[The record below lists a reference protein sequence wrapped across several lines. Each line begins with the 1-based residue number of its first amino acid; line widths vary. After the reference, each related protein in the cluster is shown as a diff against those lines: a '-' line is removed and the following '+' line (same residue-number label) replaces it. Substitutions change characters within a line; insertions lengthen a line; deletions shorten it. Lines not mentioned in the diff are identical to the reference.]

1 MSQAGLSGLNPACR
15 FHLVVAIITMGSGFY
30 MKVAAGTTG
39 RIVIIIHGTLFM
51 CLVRYM
57 SSRSI
62 MGIEVVITG
71 AAIIVIMIGTPII
84 VTMIGAAIIAMEMDG
99 VTIEAITI
107 NS

>member
-1 MSQAGLSGLNPACR
+1 
-15 FHLVVAIITMGSGFY
+15 MGSGFY

-71 AAIIVIMIGTPII
+71 AAIIVIMIG
-84 VTMIGAAIIAMEMDG
+84 AAIIAMEMDG

>member
-1 MSQAGLSGLNPACR
+1 
-15 FHLVVAIITMGSGFY
+15 MGSGSY
-30 MKVAAGTTG
+30 MKVADGTTG
-39 RIVIIIHGTLFM
+39 RIVIIIHGMSFM

-62 MGIEVVITG
+62 MGIEAVITD
-71 AAIIVIMIGTPII
+71 AAIIVIMIGT
-84 VTMIGAAIIAMEMDG
+84 AIIAMEMDG